1 MRAAGSAAARSIPD
15 ERGETPP
22 PTGRGEGR
30 AGRGRR
36 PGGRTF
42 RLEAIGDGGRAARR
56 VRRDGPE
63 AARCGRARRA
73 DPPAVRHLAT
83 GVPRADRSV
92 PEARKWARGLLGE
105 RVAAPVLDD
114 VVLLL
119 SEVVTNAVT
128 HSGSGRDEDGRVAV
142 RVTCDSGGVRVE
154 VRDGGSA
161 TGAPV
166 VRAPDIEAVGGRGL
180 WLVDGLATAWGT
192 WRDDAGATVWFRV
205 AARR

>member
-1 MRAAGSAAARSIPD
+1 MTAG
-15 ERGETPP
+15 ERH
-22 PTGRGEGR
+22 EGF
-30 AGRGRR
+30 AGTGRR
-36 PGGRTF
+36 PRGAG
-42 RLEAIGDGGRAARR
+42 ARAS
-56 VRRDGPE
+56 P
-63 AARCGRARRA
+63 
-73 DPPAVRHLAT
+73 
-83 GVPRADRSV
+83 VPRPYGTWRREFPGTDRSV
-92 PEARKWARGLLGE
+92 SEAREWARGLLGE

-142 RVTCDSGGVRVE
+142 RVTCDTGGVRVE

-166 VRAPDIEAVGGRGL
+166 VRAPDTEAVGGRGL